1 MITIDCGDDMNNVYD
16 FNWVVNEIDQC
27 IVLKLVDNDKT
38 LGIYQA
44 SEIGYDLDDIEV
56 RFANVADLIRFINHS
71 GIVFRDVS
79 DSNNVIR
86 IPTRKILVLFNNSNK
101 LGNKDDKNINTN
113 TLEAFIV
120 HNNEQL
126 KNKCQIKSYKVNE
139 ESEELKEIMDIAYR
153 FGNMGMQDTIEALEK
168 VNLVNYHKTSRSA

>member
-44 SEIGYDLDDIEV
+44 SEIGYDLNDIEV

-79 DSNNVIR
+79 DSNNIIR
-86 IPTRKILVLFNNSNK
+86 VPIRKILLLFNNSNK
-101 LGNKDDKNINTN
+101 LGDKGNKNINTR
-113 TLEAFIV
+113 TLEAFIMY
-120 HNNEQL
+120 NNELL
-126 KNKCQIKSYKVNE
+126 KGKYQIQAYKVND

-153 FGNMGMQDTIEALEK
+153 FGNMGMQDTIDALEK